1 MINWILNGIGIVIY
15 FLNRFGNRRTKTKP
29 NIKYWL
35 ADNYRE
41 LFTTLLFDLA
51 LMIIVMMPDVQV
63 NFDKFIADNLPF
75 GLVISPIVAKAILS
89 FLLGLGLSSLFYKY
103 YKIRA
108 KLKK

>member
-1 MINWILNGIGIVIY
+1 MINWVLNAIGIVIY
-15 FLNRFGNRRTKTKP
+15 FLNRFGNRRTKTKASF
-29 NIKYWL
+29 KYWF
-35 ADNYRE
+35 ADNYIE

-63 NFDKFIADNLPF
+63 NFDSFIAENVPF
-75 GLVISPIVAKAILS
+75 GLTISPIVAKAILS